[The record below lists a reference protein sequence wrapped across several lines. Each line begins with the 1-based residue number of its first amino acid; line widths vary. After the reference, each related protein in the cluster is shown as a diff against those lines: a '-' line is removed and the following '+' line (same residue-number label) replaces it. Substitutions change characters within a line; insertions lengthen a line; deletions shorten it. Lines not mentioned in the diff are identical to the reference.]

1 MDTQQT
7 LLQLMYNIQFKGFKN
22 IGSLGDMCV
31 VKIKKLIEG
40 KLNHRGTVGLFV
52 GYPKKTNGVYRIF
65 KLKTKQIIKSSDLI
79 WLTLS
84 YGNWNKS
91 KNKIQ
96 YHDN

>member
-52 GYPKKTNGVYRIF
+52 GYPKKNKWCIQDIQAENQTNHQV
-65 KLKTKQIIKSSDLI
+65 K
-79 WLTLS
+79 
-84 YGNWNKS
+84 
-91 KNKIQ
+91 
-96 YHDN
+96 